1 MVVCPYPNCDLNF
14 RFGWELSLHE
24 QTRHRGNQSV
34 VHANVFHNY
43 NPQVFANTSP
53 PTQNFPPNNSS
64 QTRQNPPNQNPPRQN
79 PQRQNPPNQNPPRQ
93 NPPRQ
98 NPSGLNSLPQSL
110 PPQNPSINPQ
120 PQIQAPQAALPPLND
135 VNDADDEFEYE
146 PTPFDPTANEE

>member
-1 MVVCPYPNCDLNF
+1 MVVCPYPNCDLTF

-53 PTQNFPPNNSS
+53 RTQNVPSSNSS

-79 PQRQNPPNQNPPRQ
+79 VQSQNPQRQS
-93 NPPRQ
+93 PPRQ
-98 NPSGLNSLPQSL
+98 NPSSLNSLPQSL
-110 PPQNPSINPQ
+110 LPQNPSINPQ
-120 PQIQAPQAALPPLND
+120 PQIRAPQAALPPLND